1 MNRETRELFGSGCPT
16 NLLIYDPPDVIH
28 NTLRCIRMEG
38 ERDGAGYA

>member
-16 NLLIYDPPDVIH
+16 NLLIYDSPDVIH
-28 NTLRCIRMEG
+28 NTLRMEG